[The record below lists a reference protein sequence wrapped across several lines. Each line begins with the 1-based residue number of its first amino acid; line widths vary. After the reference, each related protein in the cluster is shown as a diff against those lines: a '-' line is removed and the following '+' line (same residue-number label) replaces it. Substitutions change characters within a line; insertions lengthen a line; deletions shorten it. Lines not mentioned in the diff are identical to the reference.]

1 MPDNLEEIRLRTV
14 ADWRH
19 CLGLIEELAKKSG
32 GPFVNGK
39 QVGVIVQ

>member
-1 MPDNLEEIRLRTV
+1 MPDNLEEIRLKIV

-19 CLGLIEELAKKSG
+19 CLGLIEELSNKSG

-39 QVGVIVQ
+39 QVGDI